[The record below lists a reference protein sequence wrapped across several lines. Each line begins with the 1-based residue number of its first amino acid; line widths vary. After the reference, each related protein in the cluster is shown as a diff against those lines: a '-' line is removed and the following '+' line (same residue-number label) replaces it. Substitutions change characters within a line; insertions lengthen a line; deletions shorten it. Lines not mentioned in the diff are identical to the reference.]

1 MVEERWEIRGET
13 VQVSTLI
20 NSRFWEMAIE
30 IEAPEGNK
38 AIVRKQTEVLLCLAD
53 MEKLLSLAQ

>member
-38 AIVRKQTEVLLCLAD
+38 AIVSTEANRSASVF
-53 MEKLLSLAQ
+53 S